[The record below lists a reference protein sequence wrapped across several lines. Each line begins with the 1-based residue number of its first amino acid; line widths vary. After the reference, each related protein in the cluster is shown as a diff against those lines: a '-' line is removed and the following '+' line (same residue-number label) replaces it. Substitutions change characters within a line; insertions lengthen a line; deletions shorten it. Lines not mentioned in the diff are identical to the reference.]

1 MAALDAVLV
10 VFLKASKGGKLV
22 LLSKINSFGLLG
34 IVGYPVSVEIDISGG
49 LPAFELVGLP
59 DAAVKEAR
67 ERVRSALKNSGYEY
81 PTQRITVN
89 LAPADMKKEGPL
101 YDLPMAVGMLA
112 AMETLPK
119 EKAEPFCMLG

>member
-1 MAALDAVLV
+1 M
-10 VFLKASKGGKLV
+10 
-22 LLSKINSFGLLG
+22 LSKINSFGLLG

-81 PTQRITVN
+81 PAQRITVN

-119 EKAEPFCMLG
+119 EKAEFSLH

>member
-1 MAALDAVLV
+1 M
-10 VFLKASKGGKLV
+10 
-22 LLSKINSFGLLG
+22 LSKINSFGLLG

-89 LAPADMKKEGPL
+89 LSPADMKKEGPL

-119 EKAEPFCMLG
+119 EKAEPFCMLGELSLGWYAAPGIRRTGYGD

>member
-1 MAALDAVLV
+1 M
-10 VFLKASKGGKLV
+10 
-22 LLSKINSFGLLG
+22 
-34 IVGYPVSVEIDISGG
+34 
-49 LPAFELVGLP
+49 LVGLP

-81 PTQRITVN
+81 PAQRITVN

-119 EKAEPFCMLG
+119 EKAEPFCMPVSYTHLACLFNSPAGGSAKGSRGSGTDDRGIDRPDAKTVYREL